1 MVGYLFIQTNI
12 NHVNFKGN
20 PPLHAVIN
28 RGSLK
33 VAKIIVEMAGK
44 RLQIN
49 NIYNKNGDTL
59 ILICCRNG
67 QSDILKLLLNYV
79 SFEFVNFK
87 AEIDG
92 FNARIRINVY

>member
-1 MVGYLFIQTNI
+1 MNGANI
-12 NHVNFKGN
+12 KHVSFKGN
-20 PPLHAVIN
+20 PPLYAVIN

-44 RLQIN
+44 RLKIN
-49 NIYNKNGDTL
+49 NIYQKNGATL

-67 QSDILKLLLNYV
+67 QSNILKLLLNYV
-79 SFEFVNFK
+79 TFEFVNFK

-92 FNARIRINVY
+92 FNARIRINVMYIT